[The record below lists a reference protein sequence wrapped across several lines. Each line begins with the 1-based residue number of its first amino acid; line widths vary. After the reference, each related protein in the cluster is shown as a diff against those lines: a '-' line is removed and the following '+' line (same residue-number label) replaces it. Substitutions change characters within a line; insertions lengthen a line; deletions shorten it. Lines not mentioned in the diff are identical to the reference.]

1 MEQDTGRGQGVREL
15 LASVG
20 ILVTDE
26 GVERARRE
34 LRAAEAR
41 RNPDALN
48 ALRERIGLPPK
59 TA

>member
-1 MEQDTGRGQGVREL
+1 MREL

-20 ILVTDE
+20 IVVTDE